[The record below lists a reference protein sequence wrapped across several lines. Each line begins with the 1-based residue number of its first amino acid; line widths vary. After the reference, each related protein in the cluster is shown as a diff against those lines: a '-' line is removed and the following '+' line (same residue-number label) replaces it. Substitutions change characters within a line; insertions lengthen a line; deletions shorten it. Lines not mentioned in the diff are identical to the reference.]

1 MQNPV
6 ATRTRL
12 TLLAERLSKIPGV
25 SCRVLPGLLLFA
37 LLATIC
43 MIFAVP
49 VRAQSGSITILVYD
63 YVRIPPRTLREA
75 ERYADKIVA
84 TADVNMNWLH
94 CFAAKS
100 LSADAKA
107 LCDAGWTAQ
116 TPALRFISGNNRY
129 QPREYGHT
137 DVPVLITVYYD
148 TIAHTWHHDYTDAEI
163 PSVLGCV
170 MVHEIG
176 HLLLRDTSHSSTG
189 IMQSQ
194 WSRDQMRLAIWGA
207 LGFTKDQLT
216 RIRSQARLLA
226 RAQPFD

>member
-1 MQNPV
+1 
-6 ATRTRL
+6 
-12 TLLAERLSKIPGV
+12 
-25 SCRVLPGLLLFA
+25 
-37 LLATIC
+37 

-49 VRAQSGSITILVYD
+49 VRAQSSSITILVYD
-63 YVRIPPRTLREA
+63 YVRVPAGTLRQA
-75 ERYADKIVA
+75 EHYADNIVA
-84 TADVNMNWLH
+84 TAGVSVTWLH

-116 TPALRFISGNNRY
+116 TPALRFISGSNRH

-148 TIAHTWHHDYTDAEI
+148 TIAHTWHHDYTDVEI
-163 PSVLGCV
+163 PDVLGCV
-170 MVHEIG
+170 LVHELG

-226 RAQPFD
+226 RAQPSD